1 MPSLTCQCG
10 SYLHILPFPKVCV
23 CMQAAAVGGGT
34 TPQKLIEASRGA
46 SFNEVLARCL
56 SVGSDQTSPIVKA
69 AAGDEQIIAPFIPI
83 DTGSLG
89 EPLLSKRLFTTLVFL

>member
-1 MPSLTCQCG
+1 
-10 SYLHILPFPKVCV
+10 
-23 CMQAAAVGGGT
+23 MQSAAVGGGT

-83 DTGSLG
+83 DARSLG
-89 EPLLSKRLFTTLVFL
+89 EPL